1 MPYFPGMSQRTWRL
15 LLLTAGVGLVT
26 AGHYLT
32 GLHLHHAHDI
42 YRRLYYIPIIFAGFW
57 FGLRGGL
64 LCSAIVSVVFLPHVL
79 FQWHET
85 PVTNAEQ
92 FLEMLL
98 YVVVGGVTGGLSQKE
113 AQRRE
118 ELRAA
123 NLTVEG
129 AFDKLK
135 EQSLA
140 LLAAEEQLRHAD
152 RLAALGE
159 LSAGMAHEIRNPLGS
174 IKGTAEIFRDS
185 LGADHKLHE
194 FAQILVKEADRLDSI
209 LTHFLEFARSKGA
222 DTGRTDLGAAV
233 ADVVGLT
240 AERVRRAGV
249 EVKRDVAADIPTL
262 AIPPDALRQVLLNLV
277 LNAVQA
283 MPGGGRLTIT
293 AQAGPPDRLRRPDS
307 PGAPRVVCLC
317 VADTGDGIPTE
328 ARPHVFDPFF
338 TTKAGGTGLGLAI
351 CQRIVQGYR
360 GAIEVEPVTPHGARF
375 VVELPLAPP
384 RPADGAGDTTE
395 RTS

>member
-1 MPYFPGMSQRTWRL
+1 MSQRTWRL
-15 LLLTAGVGLVT
+15 LFLTAGVGLVT

-64 LCSAIVSVVFLPHVL
+64 LCSVVVSVVFLPHVL

-85 PVTNAEQ
+85 PLTNAEQ

-123 NLTVEG
+123 NLKVEG
-129 AFDKLK
+129 AFEKLK
-135 EQSLA
+135 GQSLA

-159 LSAGMAHEIRNPLGS
+159 VSAGMAHEIRNPLGS

-209 LTHFLEFARSKGA
+209 LTHFLEFARPKGT

-249 EVKRDVAADIPTL
+249 EVERDVPADIPPL

-293 AQAGPPDRLRRPDS
+293 ARGPRPPERLKRPDS
-307 PGAPRVVCLC
+307 PGAPRVVCLG
-317 VADTGDGIPTE
+317 VADTGDGIPPE
-328 ARPHVFDPFF
+328 VRAHVFDPFF

-360 GAIEVEPVTPHGARF
+360 GVIEAESVTPHGARF
-375 VVELPLAPP
+375 VIELPLAPAE
-384 RPADGAGDTTE
+384 PADAAGDTTV
-395 RTS
+395 RAS